1 MESNL
6 NKTIRMFQYSQKAL
20 KIQKNMKMKV
30 RKKQK
35 KNKIKDQQLNKMS
48 LSEKPIMQ
56 MNS

>member
-1 MESNL
+1 
-6 NKTIRMFQYSQKAL
+6 MFQFSQKAL

-35 KNKIKDQQLNKMS
+35 KNKIQDQQLNKMS

-56 MNS
+56 MSS

>member
-6 NKTIRMFQYSQKAL
+6 NKTIKMFQCSQKAL

-35 KNKIKDQQLNKMS
+35 KNKIQDQQLNKMS
-48 LSEKPIMQ
+48 LSEKPITQ
-56 MNS
+56 MSS